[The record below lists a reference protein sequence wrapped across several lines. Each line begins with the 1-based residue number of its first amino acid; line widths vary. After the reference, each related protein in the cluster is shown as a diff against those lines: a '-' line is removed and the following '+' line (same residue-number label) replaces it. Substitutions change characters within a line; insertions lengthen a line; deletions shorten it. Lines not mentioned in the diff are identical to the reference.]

1 MVRAVWNGEII
12 AESNRTEVVEG
23 NHYFPIEDVKREF
36 LTSSDH
42 NTTCA
47 WKGTAQ
53 YYNVVVDGQQNQDAA
68 WYYADPKPAAN
79 AISGK
84 VAFWKGVRIENGAGA
99 VSDLTIEGFE
109 MAFRG

>member
-1 MVRAVWNGEII
+1 MVRAVWNGKII

-23 NHYFPIEDVKREF
+23 NHYFPIDDVKRDF

-42 NTTCA
+42 RTTCA

-53 YYNVVVDGQQNQDAA
+53 YYNVVVDGQKNQDAA
-68 WYYADPKPAAN
+68 WYYADPKPAAK

-84 VAFWKGVRIENGAGA
+84 VAFWKGVRIEN
-99 VSDLTIEGFE
+99 
-109 MAFRG
+109 